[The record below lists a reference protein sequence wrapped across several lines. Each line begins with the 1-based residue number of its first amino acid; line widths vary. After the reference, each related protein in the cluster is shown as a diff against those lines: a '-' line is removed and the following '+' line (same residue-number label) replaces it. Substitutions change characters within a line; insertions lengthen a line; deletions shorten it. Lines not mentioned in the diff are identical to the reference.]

1 MLCSQPLYYQ
11 VLKKGVDSEYVEIHL
26 GAMRF
31 ELRKRLFSMFKAPLS
46 DFFKLS
52 IISIP
57 EKMCH
62 FDNQL

>member
-1 MLCSQPLYYQ
+1 MLCSQPLNYQ

-46 DFFKLS
+46 DYFKLS